1 MRITSGASTL
11 TSSGSVALATAA
23 AGPGGVLSSRSQ
35 RALRAPA
42 RRAPSTSPTTGASSS
57 GGVGGMISIAVG
69 AGAGAAKAQSGGGVQ
84 LLAGDSDK

>member
-23 AGPGGVLSSRSQ
+23 AGPGVLSSHLARNG
-35 RALRAPA
+35 PGA
-42 RRAPSTSPTTGASSS
+42 RRRVGRRQHHHRRLASS
-57 GGVGGMISIAVG
+57 GGVGGVISIAVG